1 MTRTRRANGAGS
13 VYTKHGSFYGRWT
26 TETGG
31 HPNRLLGPV
40 RLPGS
45 ATGLTR
51 KQAERRLR
59 EPMDEV
65 QVTTDAELT
74 VVIAGV
80 ALLEQLEAE
89 GRAKSHLQTVESHL
103 RVHIAPLFKTK
114 PLHRGTG

>member
-26 TETGG
+26 TEGGG

-59 EPMDEV
+59 ELMDEV
-65 QVTTDAELT
+65 QVTTDVELT
-74 VVIAGV
+74 VAIAGQ
-80 ALLEQLEAE
+80 ALSNSWRPRDERSRTSRRSSRTC
-89 GRAKSHLQTVESHL
+89 GSTSRRSS
-103 RVHIAPLFKTK
+103 R
-114 PLHRGTG
+114 RSRSTG